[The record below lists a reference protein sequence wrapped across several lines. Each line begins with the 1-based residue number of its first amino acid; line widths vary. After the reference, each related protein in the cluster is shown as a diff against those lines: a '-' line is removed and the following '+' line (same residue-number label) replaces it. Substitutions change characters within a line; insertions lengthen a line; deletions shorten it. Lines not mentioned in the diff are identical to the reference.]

1 VISGGFLKLESLE
14 FLMTPSPNEIVRE
27 KCGQNPCR
35 KQRQRTAMDLPEF
48 VAMAYEALPPFFA
61 FWHPTLPAL
70 VAVCRNHGVV

>member
-1 VISGGFLKLESLE
+1 
-14 FLMTPSPNEIVRE
+14 
-27 KCGQNPCR
+27 
-35 KQRQRTAMDLPEF
+35 MDLPEF